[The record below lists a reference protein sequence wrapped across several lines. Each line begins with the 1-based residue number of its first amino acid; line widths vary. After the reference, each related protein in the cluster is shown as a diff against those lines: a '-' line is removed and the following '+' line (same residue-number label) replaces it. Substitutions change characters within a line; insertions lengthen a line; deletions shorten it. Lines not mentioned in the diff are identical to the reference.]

1 MRTTPAPGP
10 KLAAMLAGS
19 HARATVWSTAPHSG
33 RRSVARNPGRRGLV
47 RRWKRK
53 GSTVRKAASSI
64 QATYSSAGSSPASGN
79 LRQFATR
86 LGKKVRTICQR
97 NPRRG
102 LCVPTNQTP
111 RIAPVHTP
119 RSGRKKPRRKR
130 QATAHA
136 RICRQRLD
144 WILLDI
150 LWLHR
155 GKYGQGRFAPFQC
168 GTDLRNTEG
177 VRQHPEWEV
186 RIIPVARAAESFN
199 LQKGGEQAPEL
210 VLKLPNVSDRDAGR
224 GFPAKEQLEQELIAR
239 RIVAIRDGQPLLQA
253 CAAGSRQAVLPA
265 LRPGSRG

>member
-1 MRTTPAPGP
+1 MRTTPAPAP
-10 KLAAMLAGS
+10 KVAAILAGS
-19 HARATVWSTAPHSG
+19 HPRATVRSTAPQSG
-33 RRSVARNPGRRGLV
+33 RGSVDRNPGRRGLV

-53 GSTVRKAASSI
+53 GRTVSRAASSI

-86 LGKKVRTICQR
+86 LGRKVRTICQT

-111 RIAPVHTP
+111 RIAPVQAP
-119 RSGRKKPRRKR
+119 RSGKKKPRRKR

-150 LWLHR
+150 LWLHG
-155 GKYGQGRFAPFQC
+155 GKYRQRRFAPFQR
-168 GTDLRNTEG
+168 GADLRNTEG

-186 RIIPVARAAESFN
+186 RIIPVTRASQSFN
-199 LQKGGEQAPEL
+199 LQHGGEQASEL
-210 VLKLPNVSDRDAGR
+210 VLKLPNVPDRDAGR
-224 GFPAKEQLEQELIAR
+224 GLTAKEQLEQELVAGW
-239 RIVAIRDGQPLLQA
+239 IVAVRDGQPLL
-253 CAAGSRQAVLPA
+253 
-265 LRPGSRG
+265 